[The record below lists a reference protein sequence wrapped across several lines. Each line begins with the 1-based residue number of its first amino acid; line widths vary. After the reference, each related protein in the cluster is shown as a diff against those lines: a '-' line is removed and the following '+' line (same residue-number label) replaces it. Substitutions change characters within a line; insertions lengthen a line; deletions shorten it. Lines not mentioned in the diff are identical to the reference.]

1 MAKSVNWEYYN
12 ESYQGSHNQSRQP
25 FSCASSGDV
34 MMGMN
39 DIKADG
45 YELVLQMMM
54 MRKTWVVLKQEIAN
68 KNSIEFSMCK
78 DDADVQMRGLNK
90 FRNCYQA
97 ICGTVNTDA
106 DDVLMR

>member
-1 MAKSVNWEYYN
+1 
-12 ESYQGSHNQSRQP
+12 
-25 FSCASSGDV
+25 

-68 KNSIEFSMCK
+68 KNSIK
-78 DDADVQMRGLNK
+78 HVQR
-90 FRNCYQA
+90 
-97 ICGTVNTDA
+97 
-106 DDVLMR
+106 